1 MTQEIKVLKL
11 DETVAQSII
20 KDSFTLVVVAFM
32 VYISKDS
39 TFWTFITGLMFI
51 VSMWAK
57 IHVLMKRSQKIFT
70 STDQVRAWLD
80 RIDAE
85 REAEQ

>member
-1 MTQEIKVLKL
+1 MEQEIKILKI

-20 KDSFTLVVVAFM
+20 KDSFTLVVVALM

-39 TFWTFITGLMFI
+39 TFWTVITGLMFI
-51 VSMWAK
+51 LFLWARIYSSLRK
-57 IHVLMKRSQKIFT
+57 IKAFT
-70 STDQVRAWLD
+70 STDQVRAWLA

>member
-1 MTQEIKVLKL
+1 MAQEIKVLKL

-20 KDSFTLVVVAFM
+20 KDSFTLVAVALM

-39 TFWTFITGLMFI
+39 TFWTVITGLMFI
-51 VSMWAK
+51 LFLWAK
-57 IHVLMKRSQKIFT
+57 IYSSLRKTKTFT
-70 STDQVRAWLD
+70 STNQVRAWLD

>member
-1 MTQEIKVLKL
+1 MEQEIKILKI
-11 DETVAQSII
+11 DETIAQSII
-20 KDSFTLVVVAFM
+20 KDSFTLVVVALM

-39 TFWTFITGLMFI
+39 TFWTVITGLMFI
-51 VSMWAK
+51 LFLWAK
-57 IHVLMKRSQKIFT
+57 FYSSVRKTKAFT
-70 STDQVRAWLD
+70 STDQVRAWLA